1 MAYTYLIGWTQ
12 HQKWYYGVRYAKNA
26 VPSDLWQTY
35 FTSSK
40 HVKRFRKD
48 HGEPDVISIRKIFTN
63 KDNAILWESK
73 VLRRINAINK
83 VEFINQTN
91 NKAIS
96 PEAALRG
103 VITQKNMAIH
113 PNKGRKNL
121 KLSTLN
127 KNKIGQANPM
137 FGKTGELA
145 PCFGRSGDKH
155 PMFGKKNPKASE
167 VAKKTVVCPCCNKVG
182 NIANMKRWHF
192 NNCKLKITQKGE
204 TI

>member
-1 MAYTYLIGWTQ
+1 LAYTYLIGWTQ

-48 HGEPDVISIRKIFTN
+48 HSEPDVISIRKIFTN

-96 PEAALRG
+96 PEAA
-103 VITQKNMAIH
+103 
-113 PNKGRKNL
+113 
-121 KLSTLN
+121 
-127 KNKIGQANPM
+127 
-137 FGKTGELA
+137 
-145 PCFGRSGDKH
+145 
-155 PMFGKKNPKASE
+155 
-167 VAKKTVVCPCCNKVG
+167 
-182 NIANMKRWHF
+182 
-192 NNCKLKITQKGE
+192 
-204 TI
+204 

>member
-1 MAYTYLIGWTQ
+1 M
-12 HQKWYYGVRYAKNA
+12 
-26 VPSDLWQTY
+26 PSDLWQTY

-48 HGEPDVISIRKIFTN
+48 HSEPGVISIRKIFTN

-91 NKAIS
+91 NKAVS
-96 PEAALRG
+96 
-103 VITQKNMAIH
+103 
-113 PNKGRKNL
+113 
-121 KLSTLN
+121 
-127 KNKIGQANPM
+127 
-137 FGKTGELA
+137 LA